1 MSRIAVDYG
10 QLGLA
15 AQLLD
20 RQGDHLGRLD
30 DYVVTNCRLDA
41 GDLGL
46 ILRVLHPLNE
56 AVVDLSGQATGA
68 LRSVSDWAGAATRA
82 TLADYLE
89 VEQNGLRNFGQVQ
102 SAIDAMPVLKS
113 AESSADPSYGND
125 PGVYLPIDVDV
136 LIGGGHVVAE
146 GLRAADDTVS
156 TLIDRATSL
165 GNRGGVTERTDPTSY
180 LVAPESHDNFVEDL
194 RWNAG
199 LLIGGVDW
207 VAEQFIGVSILKE
220 YVLKPFG
227 GDWDKIGNASIAWT
241 HGGRSLMELGSNYSG
256 LPGQLDSW
264 RGDGA
269 DRFLGAMTAMSAAAV
284 GLSYAFD
291 AVSGA
296 VSAVST
302 AARLA
307 CVGIAAALKWISN
320 KLTRLAAEAAVPV
333 VGWAIG
339 AVEAIEAIEKVI
351 FYIRLINTLIN
362 TIFDAIAAA
371 IASREKLAQALFIVE
386 DLVNAAGTKAVRA

>member
-1 MSRIAVDYG
+1 MTKIAVEFD
-10 QLGLA
+10 QLNLA
-15 AQLLD
+15 GQLLD
-20 RQGDHLGRLD
+20 RQTEHLGRID
-30 DYVVTNCRLDA
+30 DYVVSNCRLDA

-68 LRSVSDWAGAATRA
+68 LSSITEWAADATRA
-82 TLADYLE
+82 TLADYLAA
-89 VEQNGLRNFGQVQ
+89 EQNGQSGFGRVQ
-102 SAIDAMPVLKS
+102 GAIDAMPELKA
-113 AESSADPSYGND
+113 AEGGADSLYGQEY
-125 PGVYLPIDVDV
+125 GIYLPIDVDV
-136 LIGGGHVVAE
+136 LIGAGQVAVE
-146 GLRAADDTVS
+146 GIDATLDTAS
-156 TLIDRATSL
+156 TLVDRLSTL

-180 LVAPESHDNFVEDL
+180 LVPPQSHDNFVEDL

-199 LLIGGVDW
+199 VLIGGVDW

-227 GDWDKIGNASIAWT
+227 GDWDKIGDASTAWT
-241 HGGRSLMELGSNYSG
+241 HGGRALMEVGSNFSG
-256 LPGQLDSW
+256 LPGQLDGW
-264 RGDGA
+264 RGEGA
-269 DRFLGAMTAMSAAAV
+269 TRFLGAMTGMSSAAV

-320 KLTRLAAEAAVPV
+320 KLMRLAAEAAVPV
-333 VGWAIG
+333 IGWAVG

-362 TIFDAIAAA
+362 TIFDAIADA
-371 IASREKLAQALFIVE
+371 IAGREKLAQALFIVE
-386 DLVNAAGTKAVRA
+386 DLVNAAATKAVRA

>member
-1 MSRIAVDYG
+1 MTKIDVDFG
-10 QLGLA
+10 QLALA
-15 AQLLD
+15 GQLLD
-20 RQGDHLGRLD
+20 RQADHLGRID
-30 DYVVTNCRLDA
+30 DYVVSNCRLEA

-56 AVVDLSGQATGA
+56 AVVDLSGQATGV
-68 LRSVSDWAGAATRA
+68 LTSLTEWAADATRA
-82 TLADYLE
+82 TLTDYLE
-89 VEQNGLRNFGQVQ
+89 AEQSGQSGFGSVQ
-102 SAIDAMPVLKS
+102 AAIDAMPQLKGP
-113 AESSADPSYGND
+113 ESGAHGSYGQD
-125 PGVYLPIDVDV
+125 GGVYLPIDIDV
-136 LIGGGHVVAE
+136 LIGAGQVAQEGGI
-146 GLRAADDTVS
+146 AAVDTAT
-156 TLIDRATSL
+156 TLIDRLSTL
-165 GNRGGVTERTDPTSY
+165 GDRGGVSERTDPTSY
-180 LVAPESHDNFVEDL
+180 LVPPQSHDNFVEDL

-207 VAEQFIGVSILKE
+207 VAEKFIGVSILKE
-220 YVLKPFG
+220 YILKPFG
-227 GDWDKIGNASIAWT
+227 GDWDRIGDASTAWT
-241 HGGRSLMELGSNYSG
+241 HGGRALMELGSNYSG
-256 LPGQLDSW
+256 LPGQLATW

-269 DRFLGAMTAMSAAAV
+269 TAFLGAMTGMSAAAV

-320 KLTRLAAEAAVPV
+320 KLMRLAAEAAVPV
-333 VGWAIG
+333 VGWAVG

-362 TIFDAIAAA
+362 TIFDAISAA
-371 IASREKLAQALFIVE
+371 IAGREKLAQALFMVE
-386 DLVNAAGTKAVRA
+386 DLANAAATKAVRA